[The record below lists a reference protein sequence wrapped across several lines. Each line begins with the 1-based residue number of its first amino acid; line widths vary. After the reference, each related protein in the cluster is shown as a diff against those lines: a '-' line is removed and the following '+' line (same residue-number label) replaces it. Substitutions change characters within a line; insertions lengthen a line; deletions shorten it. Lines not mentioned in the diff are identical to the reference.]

1 MVIIY
6 LFNSEIDLHCD
17 VSSLKWNDKLNS
29 CLTNDT
35 ESYLDEKQSISAT

>member
-1 MVIIY
+1 MEIIY

-35 ESYLDEKQSISAT
+35 EYYLDEKQSISAT